1 MAGLDRAT
9 VDRSLALSDGA
20 PILIALSG
28 GGDSTALLHLLADQ
42 IGAVRLRAAIIDHA
56 LREGSAAEAGA
67 AADASTALGVEP
79 TIVTLVWPDRG
90 ARAQQAAR
98 RARYEA
104 LCREARRHRARVIA
118 LAHTRDDQAETVFL
132 RAGAGSGWRGLAG
145 MSALAPAPLWP
156 GGRGLVVARPLL
168 KARRAELRATLEAR
182 GATWSEDPSNANPT
196 FARVRA
202 RRRLA
207 ELEAE
212 GLEPV
217 RLAALAEALASHVLS
232 LDQAATD
239 LIASA
244 ARFEGPAARLDLA
257 LWRGPTEARRRALW
271 ALIAAVS
278 GEDQESAPRALADVE
293 ASLARPGFTG
303 ATLGGA
309 RLRPIRGGVSLER
322 DLGAVLGRADGK
334 AALARLSLSAGEQTI
349 WDGRLALRAAE
360 PGWSVAPDAN
370 GFPILANA
378 TQTLSPAEAEFAGI
392 IQFRWLLAERA
403 IHVLGVFR
411 AHRASVFTA

>member
-202 RRRLA
+202 RRRLV
-207 ELEAE
+207 ELEAD
-212 GLEPV
+212 GLDPM
-217 RLAALAEALASHVLS
+217 RLAGLAEALASH
-232 LDQAATD
+232 
-239 LIASA
+239 
-244 ARFEGPAARLDLA
+244 AARLDLA